1 MIFKKYHNI
10 DEINAKIEHLEER
23 LDNFRDKMQEPSDE
37 LKSYIRK
44 TVWESMQSWL
54 NNVHENAVT
63 TLNGQLVETRLVR
76 DKVRELQDK
85 RCELELALERINEV
99 LEKYQGDKDGQ

>member
-54 NNVHENAVT
+54 NSGHQNMVT
-63 TLNGQLVETRLVR
+63 TINGQFIETKLLR
-76 DKVRELQDK
+76 DKTRELQDK
-85 RCELELALERINEV
+85 KRDLELVLERINET
-99 LEKYQGDKDGQ
+99 LEKYQGDTDGQ

>member
-10 DEINAKIEHLEER
+10 DEINAKIEHLEEL
-23 LDNFRDKMQEPSDE
+23 LDSLRDNMQEPSDE

-54 NNVHENAVT
+54 NGAHENVVT
-63 TLNGQLVETRLVR
+63 TLNGQLVETRLVKDKVKKLR
-76 DKVRELQDK
+76 DKRY
-85 RCELELALERINEV
+85 ELEQTLELIDRT
-99 LEKYQGDKDGQ
+99 LEKYHGEADGQ